1 MTLLSA
7 DAYFNRKVKVG
18 NNAEQLHFCTCV
30 WFGGWFGTLE
40 TSTKALI
47 LSISPKY
54 SILDSLA
61 YNYRMRVF
69 ALMVNSIDLPN
80 TT

>member
-7 DAYFNRKVKVG
+7 DAYFNRKVKVK

-61 YNYRMRVF
+61 YNYGMRVF

>member
-1 MTLLSA
+1 MLILTEKLKLERVLRSYIFVRVYGA
-7 DAYFNRKVKVG
+7 P
-18 NNAEQLHFCTCV
+18 LC
-30 WFGGWFGTLE
+30 GGWFGTLE

-61 YNYRMRVF
+61 YNYGMRVF

>member
-18 NNAEQLHFCTCV
+18 NNAEELHFCMCV

-54 SILDSLA
+54 SILNSLA
-61 YNYRMRVF
+61 YNNGMRVF
-69 ALMVNSIDLPN
+69 VLMGYSIDLPN